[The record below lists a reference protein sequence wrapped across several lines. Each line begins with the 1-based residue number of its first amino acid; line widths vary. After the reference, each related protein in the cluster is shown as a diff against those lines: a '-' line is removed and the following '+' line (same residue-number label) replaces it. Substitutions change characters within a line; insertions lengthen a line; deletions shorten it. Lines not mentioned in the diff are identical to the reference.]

1 MSTLKVN
8 AIRGTG
14 ASSDAIS
21 VNSTDG
27 TCTVKA
33 TNKSNRNLVINGAMN
48 VAQRGT
54 SSQTTGYKTVDR
66 IYAGYANSD
75 EAPTF
80 AQVDVTADTDPWNKG
95 FRKAFKITNG
105 NQTSGAGATDEVAM
119 MYSIEA
125 QDLAASGWDYTSTS
139 SNITVSFWVKSSVAQ
154 QFQVNMRLYPAS
166 GDQKEF
172 CFEYTPS
179 ANTWTKVTKTIP
191 GASGNAL
198 RNTNELG
205 MFLQFPQFYGSDYT
219 ANTRNFDT
227 WETKN
232 NNQNYKDYAT
242 TWYTT
247 NDATWEIT
255 GLQVE
260 VSDHATDF
268 EHRSYGD
275 ELARCQRYCVDFPI
289 NSQLGLGQV
298 YSGSGYVQLPVALPV
313 PMRTKPSVSKNGSYW
328 FNSNYGNSG
337 YSGDRSVTVET
348 PAGSAH
354 MYRLFVAGGSDQ
366 GNATTVW
373 CQIHDAAG
381 TYMRLDAEL

>member
-27 TCTVKA
+27 TCTAKI
-33 TNKSNRNLVINGAMN
+33 TNNLSNKNLIINGAMN

-54 SSQTTGYKTVDR
+54 SSTSSGYKTVDR
-66 IYAGYANSD
+66 FTVSNQNTD
-75 EAPTF
+75 ESVTQ

-105 NQTSGAGATDEVAM
+105 NQTSGAGAADEVAVQ
-119 MYSIEA
+119 YNIEA
-125 QDLAASGWDYTSTS
+125 QDLANSGWDYTSTS
-139 SNITVSFWVKSSVAQ
+139 SNITLSFWVKSSVAQ

-191 GASGNAL
+191 GAAGNVL
-198 RNTNELG
+198 RNTNEVG
-205 MFLQFPQFYGSDYT
+205 MFIQLPMFYGSDYT
-219 ANTRNFDT
+219 NNARNFDT

-247 NDATWEIT
+247 NDATWEMT
-255 GLQVE
+255 GLQLE
-260 VSDHATDF
+260 VSDHATEF
-268 EHRSYGD
+268 EHLPYGV
-275 ELARCQRYCVDFPI
+275 ELARCQRYYWQTPASWSFYSVQYATSNRMITITHPVQMRATPTDTI
-289 NSQLGLGQV
+289 TMIQGSV
-298 YSGSGYVQLPVALPV
+298 STWSGSENNQ
-313 PMRTKPSVSKNGSYW
+313 YW
-328 FNSNYGNSG
+328 QAYDGNG
-337 YSGDRSVTVET
+337 YSS
-348 PAGSAH
+348 S
-354 MYRLFVAGGSDQ
+354 S
-366 GNATTVW
+366 TTVTSS
-373 CQIHDAAG
+373 CKF
-381 TYMRLDAEL
+381 DAEL